1 MIYTVTFNPSLDYT
15 IHVENFELGK
25 VNRTVQEDIYAGGK
39 GINVSMVLKNLGYE
53 TTAFGFLSGF
63 TGQEIERLLKEKGIS
78 TEFIH
83 IENGTSRIN
92 LKIRSDVESEIN
104 GMGPVIRKEDL
115 ELLYEQLDTLKDD
128 DVLVLAGSIPAGM
141 PQSIY
146 RDIMSRLQSKRIK
159 IAVDATKDLLMN
171 VLAYH
176 PFVIKPNNHELSEIF
191 DVTIDSKEKAV
202 VYAKELQKKGA
213 QNVIVSMAGE
223 GAVFVG
229 SDGSVFTSE
238 APQGVVKNSVGAG
251 DSMVAGFLAG
261 PKVIMRKLL
270 KWDFAQE
277 AQAHFQTSWQREK
290 KWSRYDVH
298 IYLIFKK
305 GELL

>member
-78 TEFIH
+78 T
-83 IENGTSRIN
+83 
-92 LKIRSDVESEIN
+92 DVESEIN

-128 DVLVLAGSIPAGM
+128 DVLVLAGSIPSGM

-238 APQGVVKNSVGAG
+238 APHGVVKNSVGAG

-261 PKVIMRKLL
+261 YLAKGDYAEAFKMGLCTGSASAFSDQLATREEVEQVRRSHIF
-270 KWDFAQE
+270 DF
-277 AQAHFQTSWQREK
+277 
-290 KWSRYDVH
+290 
-298 IYLIFKK
+298 
-305 GELL
+305 

>member
-104 GMGPVIRKEDL
+104 GMGPVIH
-115 ELLYEQLDTLKDD
+115 DD
-128 DVLVLAGSIPAGM
+128 E
-141 PQSIY
+141 Y
-146 RDIMSRLQSKRIK
+146 RRCMRSLMSYR
-159 IAVDATKDLLMN
+159 MEM
-171 VLAYH
+171 Y
-176 PFVIKPNNHELSEIF
+176 
-191 DVTIDSKEKAV
+191 
-202 VYAKELQKKGA
+202 
-213 QNVIVSMAGE
+213 
-223 GAVFVG
+223 
-229 SDGSVFTSE
+229 
-238 APQGVVKNSVGAG
+238 
-251 DSMVAGFLAG
+251 
-261 PKVIMRKLL
+261 
-270 KWDFAQE
+270 
-277 AQAHFQTSWQREK
+277 
-290 KWSRYDVH
+290 
-298 IYLIFKK
+298 
-305 GELL
+305 

>member
-1 MIYTVTFNPSLDYT
+1 MKRRHL
-15 IHVENFELGK
+15 
-25 VNRTVQEDIYAGGK
+25 
-39 GINVSMVLKNLGYE
+39 VSFPDLPD
-53 TTAFGFLSGF
+53 
-63 TGQEIERLLKEKGIS
+63 QEIERLLKEKGIS

-128 DVLVLAGSIPAGM
+128 DVLVLAGSIPSGM

-191 DVTIDSKEKAV
+191 DIMIDSKEKAV
-202 VYAKELQKKGA
+202 VYAKECRKREHRMSLFPWQGKA
-213 QNVIVSMAGE
+213 LYLLAVMA
-223 GAVFVG
+223 AYLPVRHR
-229 SDGSVFTSE
+229 
-238 APQGVVKNSVGAG
+238 
-251 DSMVAGFLAG
+251 MVL
-261 PKVIMRKLL
+261 
-270 KWDFAQE
+270 
-277 AQAHFQTSWQREK
+277 
-290 KWSRYDVH
+290 
-298 IYLIFKK
+298 
-305 GELL
+305 

>member
-104 GMGPVIRKEDL
+104 GMGPVIREKDL

-176 PFVIKPNNHELSEIF
+176 PFVIKPNNHELGEIF
-191 DVTIDSKEKAV
+191 GVTLKTREEVIPYGRK
-202 VYAKELQKKGA
+202 LQEKGA
-213 QNVIVSMAGE
+213 RNVLISMAGE
-223 GAVFVG
+223 GAVLIAENGEVY
-229 SDGSVFTSE
+229 SSP
-238 APQGVVKNSVGAG
+238 APKGTLVNGVGAG
-251 DSMVAGFLAG
+251 DSMVAGFMAGWMEKQDYEYAFHMGISAGSASAFSENLAT
-261 PKVIMRKLL
+261 KEEI
-270 KWDFAQE
+270 
-277 AQAHFQTSWQREK
+277 QAVYKQVTE
-290 KWSRYDVH
+290 
-298 IYLIFKK
+298 
-305 GELL
+305 G

>member
-1 MIYTVTFNPSLDYT
+1 MIYTVTFNPALDY
-15 IHVENFELGK
+15 VVRVNQFVLGE
-25 VNRTVQEDIYAGGK
+25 VNRTVQEHIFYGGK
-39 GINVSMVLKNLGYE
+39 GINVSTVLARLGVE
-53 TTAFGFLSGF
+53 NTALGFVAGF
-63 TGQEIERLLKEKGIS
+63 TGAEIERGAAGLGFAGDFIHVEKGM
-78 TEFIH
+78 T
-83 IENGTSRIN
+83 RIN
-92 LKIRSDVESEIN
+92 VKLKAEEETEIN

-128 DVLVLAGSIPAGM
+128 DVLVLAGSIPSGM

-191 DVTIDSKEKAV
+191 DIMIDSKEKAV

-238 APQGVVKNSVGAG
+238 APHGVVKNSVGAG

-261 PKVIMRKLL
+261 YLAKGDYAEAFKMGLCTGSASAFSDQLATREEVEQVRRSHIF
-270 KWDFAQE
+270 DF
-277 AQAHFQTSWQREK
+277 
-290 KWSRYDVH
+290 
-298 IYLIFKK
+298 
-305 GELL
+305 

>member
-128 DVLVLAGSIPAGM
+128 DVLVLAGSIPSGM

-191 DVTIDSKEKAV
+191 NIMIDSKEKAV
-202 VYAKELQKKGA
+202 VYAKKLQKKGA

-229 SDGSVFTSE
+229 SDGSVL
-238 APQGVVKNSVGAG
+238 SVRHR
-251 DSMVAGFLAG
+251 MVL
-261 PKVIMRKLL
+261 
-270 KWDFAQE
+270 
-277 AQAHFQTSWQREK
+277 
-290 KWSRYDVH
+290 
-298 IYLIFKK
+298 
-305 GELL
+305 

>member
-104 GMGPVIRKEDL
+104 GMKIWNCC
-115 ELLYEQLDTLKDD
+115 
-128 DVLVLAGSIPAGM
+128 
-141 PQSIY
+141 
-146 RDIMSRLQSKRIK
+146 MS
-159 IAVDATKDLLMN
+159 
-171 VLAYH
+171 
-176 PFVIKPNNHELSEIF
+176 
-191 DVTIDSKEKAV
+191 
-202 VYAKELQKKGA
+202 
-213 QNVIVSMAGE
+213 
-223 GAVFVG
+223 
-229 SDGSVFTSE
+229 
-238 APQGVVKNSVGAG
+238 
-251 DSMVAGFLAG
+251 
-261 PKVIMRKLL
+261 
-270 KWDFAQE
+270 
-277 AQAHFQTSWQREK
+277 SWI
-290 KWSRYDVH
+290 H
-298 IYLIFKK
+298 
-305 GELL
+305 

>member
-63 TGQEIERLLKEKGIS
+63 TGQDIERLLKEKGIS

-104 GMGPVIRKEDL
+104 GMRPVIRKEDL

-128 DVLVLAGSIPAGM
+128 DVLVLAGSIPSGM

-176 PFVIKPNNHELSEIF
+176 PFVIKPNNDIM
-191 DVTIDSKEKAV
+191 IDSKENAV
-202 VYAKELQKKGA
+202 VYAKELQKRGA

-238 APQGVVKNSVGAG
+238 APHGVVKNSVGAG

-261 PKVIMRKLL
+261 YLAKGDYAEAFKMGLCTGSASAFSDQLATREEVEQVRRSHIF
-270 KWDFAQE
+270 DF
-277 AQAHFQTSWQREK
+277 
-290 KWSRYDVH
+290 
-298 IYLIFKK
+298 
-305 GELL
+305 

>member
-83 IENGTSRIN
+83 IE
-92 LKIRSDVESEIN
+92 SEIN

-128 DVLVLAGSIPAGM
+128 DVLVLAGSIPSGM

-191 DVTIDSKEKAV
+191 DIMIDSKEKAV

-238 APQGVVKNSVGAG
+238 APHGVVKNSVGAG

-261 PKVIMRKLL
+261 YLAKGDYAEAFKMGLCTGSASAFSDQLATREEVEQVRRSHIF
-270 KWDFAQE
+270 DF
-277 AQAHFQTSWQREK
+277 
-290 KWSRYDVH
+290 
-298 IYLIFKK
+298 
-305 GELL
+305 

>member
-128 DVLVLAGSIPAGM
+128 DVLVLAGSIPSGM

-238 APQGVVKNSVGAG
+238 APHGVV
-251 DSMVAGFLAG
+251 MVAGFLAG
-261 PKVIMRKLL
+261 YLAKGDYAEAFKMGLCTGSASAFSDQLATREEVEQVRRSHIF
-270 KWDFAQE
+270 DF
-277 AQAHFQTSWQREK
+277 
-290 KWSRYDVH
+290 
-298 IYLIFKK
+298 
-305 GELL
+305 

>member
-63 TGQEIERLLKEKGIS
+63 TGREIERLLKEKGIS

-128 DVLVLAGSIPAGM
+128 DVLVLAGSIPSGM

-159 IAVDATKDLLMN
+159 LAVDATKDLLMN
-171 VLAYH
+171 VLAFH
-176 PFVIKPNNHELSEIF
+176 PFVIKPNNHELGEMFGVELKTDEEI
-191 DVTIDSKEKAV
+191 TE
-202 VYAKELQKKGA
+202 YAMKLLDMGA
-213 QNVIVSMAGE
+213 RNVLISMAGDGAILVTE
-223 GAVFVG
+223 GREVFRM
-229 SDGSVFTSE
+229 
-238 APQGVVKNSVGAG
+238 GVPKGKVVNSVGAG
-251 DSMVAGFLAG
+251 DSMVAGFIASYFKDHDYLEALKFGTATGSATAFSEGLA
-261 PKVIMRKLL
+261 
-270 KWDFAQE
+270 E
-277 AQAHFQTSWQREK
+277 ADLVHELY
-290 KWSRYDVH
+290 SR
-298 IYLIFKK
+298 L
-305 GELL
+305 

>member
-128 DVLVLAGSIPAGM
+128 DVLVLAGSIPSGM

-191 DVTIDSKEKAV
+191 DIMIDSKEKAV
-202 VYAKELQKKGA
+202 A
-213 QNVIVSMAGE
+213 MAGE

-229 SDGSVFTSE
+229 SDGSVFISE
-238 APQGVVKNSVGAG
+238 APHGVVKNSVGAG

-261 PKVIMRKLL
+261 YLAKGDYAEAFKMGLCTGSASAFSDQLATREEVEQVRRSHIF
-270 KWDFAQE
+270 DF
-277 AQAHFQTSWQREK
+277 
-290 KWSRYDVH
+290 
-298 IYLIFKK
+298 
-305 GELL
+305 

>member
-1 MIYTVTFNPSLDYT
+1 MYLWCSKP
-15 IHVENFELGK
+15 
-25 VNRTVQEDIYAGGK
+25 R
-39 GINVSMVLKNLGYE
+39 YE

-159 IAVDATKDLLMN
+159 IAVDATKDLLLN

-191 DVTIDSKEKAV
+191 DIMIDSKEKAV
-202 VYAKELQKKGA
+202 VYAKGIAEKREHRMSLFPWRGRRC
-213 QNVIVSMAGE
+213 IC
-223 GAVFVG
+223 
-229 SDGSVFTSE
+229 
-238 APQGVVKNSVGAG
+238 
-251 DSMVAGFLAG
+251 
-261 PKVIMRKLL
+261 
-270 KWDFAQE
+270 
-277 AQAHFQTSWQREK
+277 WQ
-290 KWSRYDVH
+290 
-298 IYLIFKK
+298 
-305 GELL
+305 

>member
-128 DVLVLAGSIPAGM
+128 DVLVLAGSIPSGM

-238 APQGVVKNSVGAG
+238 APHGVVKNSVGAG

-261 PKVIMRKLL
+261 YLAKGDYAEAFKMGLCTGKRK
-270 KWDFAQE
+270 
-277 AQAHFQTSWQREK
+277 R
-290 KWSRYDVH
+290 
-298 IYLIFKK
+298 IFRPV
-305 GELL
+305 GNERRSGAGTTFTYI

>member
-128 DVLVLAGSIPAGM
+128 DVLVLAGSIPSGM

-238 APQGVVKNSVGAG
+238 APHGVVKNSVGAG

-261 PKVIMRKLL
+261 YLAKGDYAEAFKMGTLHGKRK
-270 KWDFAQE
+270 
-277 AQAHFQTSWQREK
+277 R
-290 KWSRYDVH
+290 
-298 IYLIFKK
+298 IFRPV
-305 GELL
+305 GNERRSGAGTTFTYI

>member
-128 DVLVLAGSIPAGM
+128 DVLVLAGSIPSGM

-159 IAVDATKDLLMN
+159 IAVDAT
-171 VLAYH
+171 
-176 PFVIKPNNHELSEIF
+176 NNHELSEIF
-191 DVTIDSKEKAV
+191 DIMIDSKEKAV

-238 APQGVVKNSVGAG
+238 APHGVVKNSVGAG

-261 PKVIMRKLL
+261 YLAKGDYAEAFKMGLCTGSASAFSDQLATREEVEQVRRSHIF
-270 KWDFAQE
+270 DF
-277 AQAHFQTSWQREK
+277 
-290 KWSRYDVH
+290 
-298 IYLIFKK
+298 
-305 GELL
+305 

>member
-1 MIYTVTFNPSLDYT
+1 MIYTVTFNPAIDYVIKVDNLT
-15 IHVENFELGK
+15 LGEI
-25 VNRTVQEDIYAGGK
+25 NRTTREYIFCGGK
-39 GINVSMVLKNLGYE
+39 GINVSHVLANLGME
-53 TTAFGFLSGF
+53 SVGLGFIAGF
-63 TGQEIERLLKEKGIS
+63 TGDVIEKGAK
-78 TEFIH
+78 ELGFAPDFIRVR
-83 IENGTSRIN
+83 EGMTRIN
-92 LKIRSDVESEIN
+92 VKVKSNEESEIN

-128 DVLVLAGSIPAGM
+128 DVLVLAGSIPSRM

-191 DVTIDSKEKAV
+191 DIMIDSKEKAV

-238 APQGVVKNSVGAG
+238 APHGVVKNSVGAG

-261 PKVIMRKLL
+261 YLAKGDYAEAFKMGLCTGSASAFSDQLATREEVEQVRRSHIF
-270 KWDFAQE
+270 DF
-277 AQAHFQTSWQREK
+277 
-290 KWSRYDVH
+290 
-298 IYLIFKK
+298 
-305 GELL
+305 

>member
-128 DVLVLAGSIPAGM
+128 DVLVLAGSIPSGM

-191 DVTIDSKEKAV
+191 DIMIDSKKKAV

-238 APQGVVKNSVGAG
+238 APHGVVKNSVGAG

-261 PKVIMRKLL
+261 YLAKGDYAEAFKMGLCTGSASAFSDQLATREEVEQVRRSHIF
-270 KWDFAQE
+270 DF
-277 AQAHFQTSWQREK
+277 
-290 KWSRYDVH
+290 
-298 IYLIFKK
+298 
-305 GELL
+305 